1 LILTRTACLAY
12 KGVVNF
18 TPSSKEAAM
27 CDCTRWSF
35 QRKVDWFRCQFAQ
48 HASLPFSEVL
58 PVQTVTAALKKL
70 CLHCYDSLYNPVTVL
85 WLFLS
90 QVIHP
95 NPTLA
100 ATVENFLAWRL
111 AQGMSPCST
120 DTGGYAHAR
129 QRLPEAL
136 LALLVRHTGGAAD
149 RAGLAP
155 WRWLG
160 RTVKLF
166 DGSTVSMPD
175 TPANQAAYPQSR
187 AQAAGVGFPL
197 ARIGVLFSLAV
208 GTVLDLGI
216 RRWAGKLQSELSMLR
231 DMIADLDR
239 GDVLLTD
246 RYLCS
251 YMEIALLR
259 QQGVDFVGRIHAK
272 RHVDFRRGRQLG
284 RYDHV
289 VRWHKPPRPEWM
301 SYEPYAAIPETLS
314 IREFRYR
321 IVRAGYRTRTIT
333 VATTL
338 LDAERYCPAD
348 IAELYRLRWDAEI
361 NLRSLKTM
369 MHLDVLRC
377 QSPEMVR
384 KEIWAHLLA
393 YNLIRTVIAQA
404 AAKHGKHPRQI
415 SFTRAMRTLEAF
427 RPTLART
434 PSRELAKLYEHLLE
448 AIASHEIANR
458 PNRLEPRQRKR
469 RPKPYPL
476 MMKPRLQA
484 RKLEAKTR

>member
-1 LILTRTACLAY
+1 MVASAL
-12 KGVVNF
+12 K
-18 TPSSKEAAM
+18 AM
-27 CDCTRWSF
+27 CW
-35 QRKVDWFRCQFAQ
+35 Q
-48 HASLPFSEVL
+48 
-58 PVQTVTAALKKL
+58 
-70 CLHCYDSLYNPVTVL
+70 CYDSLYNPITVL

-90 QVIHP
+90 QVIHA

-100 ATVENFLAWRL
+100 ATVEGFLAWRL
-111 AQGMSPCST
+111 GRGLPPCST
-120 DTGGYAHAR
+120 DTGAYARAR
-129 QRLPEAL
+129 RRLPEAL
-136 LALLVRHTGGAAD
+136 LAMLTRQTGTAAD
-149 RAGLAP
+149 RAALDP

-160 RTVKLF
+160 RTVKVF

-175 TPANQAAYPQSR
+175 TPNNQAAYPQSR
-187 AQAAGVGFPL
+187 AQAPGVGFPL
-197 ARIGVLFSLAV
+197 ARIGVLFSLSV

-216 RRWAGKLQSELSMLR
+216 RRWAGKFQSELAMLR
-231 DMIADLDR
+231 DMIATLEA
-239 GDVLLTD
+239 GDVLLAD

-259 QQGVDFVGRIHAK
+259 QQGVDFVGRMHAK
-272 RHVDFRRGRQLG
+272 RHIDFRRGRQLG

-289 VRWHKPPRPEWM
+289 VPWSKPPRPPWM
-301 SYEPYAAIPETLS
+301 SRQQYAVIPATLS

-321 IVRAGYRTRTIT
+321 IVRPGYRTRTIV

-338 LDAERYCPAD
+338 LNDQQYSVAD
-348 IAELYRLRWDAEI
+348 ISELYRLRWDAEI

-369 MHLDVLRC
+369 MNMDVLRC

-404 AAKHGKHPRQI
+404 AAQHGKHPRQI

-427 RPTLART
+427 RFPLAHAA
-434 PSRELAKLYEHLLE
+434 SWQLATIHEHLLQ

-469 RPKPYPL
+469 RPKPYKL
-476 MMKPRLQA
+476 MTEPRNQA
-484 RKLEAKTR
+484 RKHEAKTR

>member
-1 LILTRTACLAY
+1 
-12 KGVVNF
+12 V
-18 TPSSKEAAM
+18 S
-27 CDCTRWSF
+27 DCTRWSF
-35 QRKVDWFRCQFAQ
+35 ERKIDWFRCQFAQ
-48 HASLPFSEVL
+48 HASLPFSDVL
-58 PVQTVTAALKKL
+58 PAQVIASSLKTL
-70 CLHCYDSLYNPVTVL
+70 CLQCYDSLYNPVTVL

-90 QVIHP
+90 QVIHA

-111 AQGMSPCST
+111 GQGMSACST
-120 DTGGYAHAR
+120 DTGAYARAR

-136 LALLVRHTGGAAD
+136 LAMLTRHTGGAAD
-149 RAGLAP
+149 RAALAP

-175 TPANQAAYPQSR
+175 TPKNQAAYPQSR
-187 AQAAGVGFPL
+187 AQAPGVGFPL
-197 ARIGVLFSLAV
+197 ARIGVLFSLSV

-216 RRWAGKLQSELSMLR
+216 RRWAGKFQSELAMLR
-231 DMIADLDR
+231 DMIAGLDV
-239 GDVLLTD
+239 GDVMLTD

-251 YMEIALLR
+251 YMEIALIQ
-259 QQGVDFVGRIHAK
+259 QQGVDFVGRMHSQRK
-272 RHVDFRRGRQLG
+272 VDFRRGRRLG
-284 RYDHV
+284 RDDHV
-289 VRWHKPPRPEWM
+289 VTWSRPARPEWM
-301 SYEPYAAIPETLS
+301 SRTQYAAIPATLS
-314 IREFRYR
+314 IRELRHR
-321 IVRAGYRTRTIT
+321 IVRPGYRPRTIV

-338 LDAERYCPAD
+338 LSDEKYSVAE
-348 IAELYRLRWDAEI
+348 IAKLYRFRWDAEI

-369 MHLDVLRC
+369 MHMDVLRC

-404 AAKHGKHPRQI
+404 AAQHGKHPRQI

-427 RPTLART
+427 RSPLAYAQ
-434 PSRELAKLYEHLLE
+434 PQQLAMLYDCMLQ

-458 PNRLEPRQRKR
+458 PDRLEPRQRKR

-476 MMKPRLQA
+476 MTKPRPKA
-484 RKLEAKTR
+484 RKQEAKTR

>member
-1 LILTRTACLAY
+1 M
-12 KGVVNF
+12 
-18 TPSSKEAAM
+18 S
-27 CDCTRWSF
+27 DCTRWSF
-35 QRKVDWFRCQFAQ
+35 QRQIDWFRCQFAQ
-48 HASLPFSEVL
+48 HASMPFSEVL
-58 PVQTVTAALKKL
+58 PAQVIASALETM
-70 CLHCYDSLYNPVTVL
+70 CLQCYYGSLYNPVTVL

-90 QVIHP
+90 QVIHA

-100 ATVENFLAWRL
+100 TTVENFLAWRL
-111 AQGMSPCST
+111 GQGMTPCST
-120 DTGGYAHAR
+120 DTGAYARAR

-136 LALLVRHTGGAAD
+136 LAMLTRHTGRAAD
-149 RAGLAP
+149 QAALDP

-175 TPANQAAYPQSR
+175 TPKNQAAYPQSR
-187 AQAAGVGFPL
+187 AQAPGVGFPL
-197 ARIGVLFSLAV
+197 ARIGVLFSLSV

-216 RRWAGKLQSELSMLR
+216 RRWAGKFQSELAMLR
-231 DMIADLDR
+231 DMIAGLFA

-251 YMEIALLR
+251 YMEIALLQ
-259 QQGVDFVGRIHAK
+259 QQGVDFVGRMHSQRK
-272 RHVDFRRGRQLG
+272 VDFRRGERLG
-284 RYDHV
+284 HYDHV
-289 VRWHKPPRPEWM
+289 VEWVRPRRPEWM
-301 SYEPYAAIPETLS
+301 SIELYATIPATLL

-321 IVRAGYRTRTIT
+321 LVRPGYRKRTIM

-338 LDAERYCPAD
+338 LNNEQYSVAD
-348 IAELYRLRWDAEI
+348 ISQLYRLRWDAEI

-369 MHLDVLRC
+369 MNMDVLRC

-427 RPTLART
+427 RSPLAYT
-434 PSRELAKLYEHLLE
+434 PSQQLPMIYEHMLQ

-469 RPKPYPL
+469 RPKPYRL
-476 MMKPRLQA
+476 MTKPRRLA
-484 RKLEAKTR
+484 RKQEAKTR

>member
-1 LILTRTACLAY
+1 M
-12 KGVVNF
+12 
-18 TPSSKEAAM
+18 S
-27 CDCTRWSF
+27 DCNRWSF
-35 QRKVDWFRCQFAQ
+35 QRKIDWFRCQFAQ
-48 HASLPFSEVL
+48 HTSLPFSEVL
-58 PVQTVTAALKKL
+58 PAQVIASSLKTM

-85 WLFLS
+85 WLFRS
-90 QVIHP
+90 QVIHA

-100 ATVENFLAWRL
+100 ATVESLLAWRL
-111 AQGMSPCST
+111 GQGMPPCSA
-120 DTGGYAHAR
+120 DTGAYARAR

-136 LALLVRHTGGAAD
+136 LAVLTRQTGAAAD
-149 RAGLAP
+149 RAALDP

-175 TPANQAAYPQSR
+175 TPKNQAAYPQSR
-187 AQAAGVGFPL
+187 AQAPGVGFPL
-197 ARIGVLFSLAV
+197 ARIGVLFSLSL

-216 RRWAGKLQSELSMLR
+216 RRWAGKFQSELAMLR
-231 DMIADLDR
+231 DMIAGFDAD
-239 GDVLLTD
+239 DVLLAD

-259 QQGVDFVGRIHAK
+259 QQGVDFVGRMHSQRK
-272 RHVDFRRGRQLG
+272 VDFRRGEQLS

-289 VRWHKPPRPEWM
+289 VQWSKPARPAWM
-301 SYEPYAAIPETLS
+301 SRKQYAAIPATLS
-314 IREFRYR
+314 IREFPYR
-321 IVRAGYRTRTIT
+321 IVRPGYRQRTIV

-338 LDAERYCPAD
+338 LSDEQYSMAD
-348 IAELYRLRWDAEI
+348 IAKLYRLRWDAEI
-361 NLRSLKTM
+361 NLCSLKTM
-369 MHLDVLRC
+369 MNMDVLRC

-404 AAKHGKHPRQI
+404 AANHDKHPRQI

-427 RPTLART
+427 RSPLAHT
-434 PSRELAKLYEHLLE
+434 PNRQLAMLYEHMLQ
-448 AIASHEIANR
+448 AIAAHEIAHR

-469 RPKPYPL
+469 RPKPYDL
-476 MMKPRLQA
+476 MTKPRPHA

>member
-1 LILTRTACLAY
+1 M
-12 KGVVNF
+12 
-18 TPSSKEAAM
+18 S
-27 CDCTRWSF
+27 DCNRWSF
-35 QRKVDWFRCQFAQ
+35 QRKIDWFRRQFAQ

-58 PVQTVTAALKKL
+58 PAQVIASALKTL
-70 CLHCYDSLYNPVTVL
+70 CVHCYDSLYNLVTVL

-90 QVIHP
+90 QVIHA

-111 AQGMSPCST
+111 GQGMAPCST
-120 DTGGYAHAR
+120 DTGAYARAR

-136 LALLVRHTGGAAD
+136 LAMLTRHTGVAAD
-149 RAGLAP
+149 RAALDP

-175 TPANQAAYPQSR
+175 TPKNQAAYPQSR
-187 AQAAGVGFPL
+187 AQAPGVGFPL
-197 ARIGVLFSLAV
+197 ARIGVLFSLSV

-216 RRWAGKLQSELSMLR
+216 RRWAGKFQSELAMLR
-231 DMIADLDR
+231 DMISTLDAR
-239 GDVLLTD
+239 DVLLTD

-251 YMEIALLR
+251 YMEIALVR
-259 QQGVDFVGRIHAK
+259 QQGVDFVGRMHSHRK
-272 RHVDFRRGRQLG
+272 VDFRRGEQLG
-284 RYDHV
+284 CYDHV
-289 VRWHKPPRPEWM
+289 VPWSKPARPPWM
-301 SYEPYAAIPETLS
+301 SREQYAAIPATLS

-321 IVRAGYRTRTIT
+321 IVRPGYRTRTIV

-338 LDAERYCPAD
+338 LSDERYSVAD
-348 IAELYRLRWDAEI
+348 IAKLYRLRWDAEI

-369 MHLDVLRC
+369 MNMDVLRC

-404 AAKHGKHPRQI
+404 AAKHDKHPRQI

-427 RPTLART
+427 RSPVAHT
-434 PSRELAKLYEHLLE
+434 PSRQLAMLYEHMLQ
-448 AIASHEIANR
+448 AIASHEIARR

-469 RPKPYPL
+469 RPKPYAL
-476 MMKPRLQA
+476 MTKPRLQA
-484 RKLEAKTR
+484 RKHEAKTR